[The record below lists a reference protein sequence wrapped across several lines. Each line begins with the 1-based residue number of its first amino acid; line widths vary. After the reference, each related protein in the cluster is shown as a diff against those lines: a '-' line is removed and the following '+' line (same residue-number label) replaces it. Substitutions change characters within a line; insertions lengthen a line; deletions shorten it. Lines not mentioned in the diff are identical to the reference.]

1 MIRVQLKIS
10 ALFVASHFLSAD
22 EVFPEIMEV
31 KIYPGFGTQKTCS
44 FLSNRGV
51 PSTEVRDCA
60 IIIRRGWGRGG
71 GAEKLALS
79 SKKLDSTPLQNK
91 TKISSNP
98 PLLC

>member
-31 KIYPGFGTQKTCS
+31 KIYPGFGTRKTCS

-60 IIIRRGWGRGG
+60 IMIRSGGG

-79 SKKLDSTPLQNK
+79 SKKLDSTPLRNK